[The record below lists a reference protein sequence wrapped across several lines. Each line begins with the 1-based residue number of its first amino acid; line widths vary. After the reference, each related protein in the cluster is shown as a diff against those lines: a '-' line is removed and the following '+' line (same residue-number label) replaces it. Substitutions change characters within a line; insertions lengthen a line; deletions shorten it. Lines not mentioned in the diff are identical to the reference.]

1 MAAHLL
7 PSSGD
12 NVIRSAFV
20 SLAAVAALAVAL
32 VGTAF
37 IDFAKRTY
45 GAAFNFTIR
54 LGAPLARMPA
64 RRRATDRRSRPA
76 GACA

>member
-7 PSSGD
+7 PSTGG

-37 IDFAKRTY
+37 IDFSKCTY
-45 GAAFNFTIR
+45 GAAFNFAVR
-54 LGAPLARMPA
+54 LFAPLARTPA
-64 RRRATDRRSRPA
+64 WQSAIDRR
-76 GACA
+76 